1 MSNTKDILEYLSSLE
16 FFGIKL
22 GLEQTL
28 SLLELLGNPQENLK
42 FIHVA
47 GTNGKGS
54 VCAFLD
60 SALNAAGYKTGF
72 YSSPHLIKVNERF
85 RVNGT
90 MIPDDTLRSLAEE
103 VKEAV
108 EKMRK
113 EGASPTYFEVT
124 TAIGFLYF
132 CRENCDF
139 VILETGMGG
148 RLDATNTVN
157 PVCSIITGIALEHQ
171 QYLGDSLEK
180 IAFEKAGI
188 IKHGKPVFTGVDMP
202 KEALKVIREK
212 ADQEHSALTEAIMP
226 GPMISCSFENDRFIQ
241 EFTASDNTVLKLSL
255 PGFIQRK
262 NAELAWAVLK
272 YLETVY
278 HFSLEKA
285 KEGMKR
291 TFWPGRIQFI
301 SPNFI
306 LDGAHNPEGAEA
318 LAASLQEIMPGRK
331 FSIIFGN
338 FSDKET
344 VAILRQLCPIAE
356 EFIFIPIPGE
366 YRKSRSPEELQGIL
380 ECINPSLPSV
390 AAENF
395 ESAVKLPKKSEL
407 TIAAGS
413 LYLTGTVLAE
423 SGTAEKVFRLY

>member
-22 GLEQTL
+22 GLEQTFK
-28 SLLELLGNPQENLK
+28 LLERVGNPQNNLK

-72 YSSPHLIKVNERF
+72 YSSPHLI
-85 RVNGT
+85 NGT
-90 MIPDDTLRSLAEE
+90 MIEDEYL
-103 VKEAV
+103 KELVSELKDAV
-108 EKMRK
+108 EAMRR

-124 TAIGFLYF
+124 TALAFLYF
-132 CRENCDF
+132 SRENCDF

-148 RLDATNTVN
+148 RLDATNTVD
-157 PVCSIITGIALEHQ
+157 PVCSVITGIALEHQ
-171 QYLGDSLEK
+171 QYLGDSIEK

-188 IKHGKPVFTGVDMP
+188 IKPGKPVFTGVDMP
-202 KEALKVIREK
+202 KEALKVIRDRAEEK
-212 ADQEHSALTEAIMP
+212 HSPLNESLMP
-226 GPMISCSFENDRFIQ
+226 GAMESCSFENGRFIQ
-241 EFTASDNTVLKLSL
+241 EFKSSDSTKLKVSM

-262 NAELAWAVLK
+262 NAELAWHVLK
-272 YLETVY
+272 YLASQ
-278 HFSLEKA
+278 FRFDQEKA

-291 TFWPGRIQFI
+291 AFWPGRIQFI
-301 SPNFI
+301 TPDFI

-318 LAASLQEIMPGRK
+318 LASSLQEIMPGRK
-331 FSIIFGN
+331 FSFIFGN

-344 VAILRQLCPIAE
+344 VAILKHLAPLAE
-356 EFIFIPIPGE
+356 EFIFIPIPGA

-380 ECINPSLPSV
+380 ECIAPSIESRQ
-390 AAENF
+390 AENLKD
-395 ESAVKLPKKSEL
+395 ALKMPKKSTI

-413 LYLTGTVLAE
+413 LYLAGSVLEE